1 MNIKFEE
8 YLNTLADENL
18 VKGKANIDE
27 DLLSLKVKGITFD
40 STQVKADYIFICK
53 GRGFKKEYLEDA
65 VNRGAAAY
73 IIEEDSKS
81 KLAES
86 KESVAASLRR
96 DVGEVSVSN
105 IAVAMSLLGNIFYD
119 YPYEKVKIIGITG
132 TKGKSTAAY
141 FIKSILDADA
151 ENKNEK
157 ETGLISGIEIYD
169 GIQRMEANL
178 TTPESLEILRYL
190 NNMVQAGIKYCT
202 MEVSSQGL
210 KYNRVRSMRFHLGM
224 FLNLGYDHISPIEHA
239 DFNDYKQSKLKLMSM
254 AENLVINMDSQYGE
268 DFIKEGLK
276 SPLSPSITTFSTLKG
291 GKGDFTFDKKIY
303 NKKENSHGQVFYFK
317 ERGLTFKQPIKLL
330 LDGDFNISNAI
341 GAVAVAKT
349 LNISEETA
357 VSALE
362 KVRVPG
368 RMETFF
374 LPKSKV
380 KVIIDYAHNKMSFE
394 ALFASVK
401 KDYSKE
407 QISIVFGCP
416 GKKALDRRSDLAE
429 VTAREA
435 GLAII
440 TEEDSGEESTGKIS
454 GEIYDNLCKFGGRGK
469 IWEDRKE
476 AIELA
481 VERSHP
487 GDIILITGKGRETT
501 QKRGKTY
508 VSYPSDVEIIK
519 EIISREL
526 R

>member
-1 MNIKFEE
+1 M
-8 YLNTLADENL
+8 TG
-18 VKGKANIDE
+18 VQTWCSS
-27 DLLSLKVKGITFD
+27 DL
-40 STQVKADYIFICK
+40 
-53 GRGFKKEYLEDA
+53 
-65 VNRGAAAY
+65 
-73 IIEEDSKS
+73 
-81 KLAES
+81 
-86 KESVAASLRR
+86 
-96 DVGEVSVSN
+96 
-105 IAVAMSLLGNIFYD
+105 
-119 YPYEKVKIIGITG
+119 
-132 TKGKSTAAY
+132 
-141 FIKSILDADA
+141 
-151 ENKNEK
+151 
-157 ETGLISGIEIYD
+157 
-169 GIQRMEANL
+169 
-178 TTPESLEILRYL
+178 
-190 NNMVQAGIKYCT
+190 
-202 MEVSSQGL
+202 
-210 KYNRVRSMRFHLGM
+210 
-224 FLNLGYDHISPIEHA
+224 
-239 DFNDYKQSKLKLMSM
+239 
-254 AENLVINMDSQYGE
+254 
-268 DFIKEGLK
+268 
-276 SPLSPSITTFSTLKG
+276 
-291 GKGDFTFDKKIY
+291 
-303 NKKENSHGQVFYFK
+303 
-317 ERGLTFKQPIKLL
+317 
-330 LDGDFNISNAI
+330 GDFNISNAI

-508 VSYPSDVEIIK
+508 VSYPSDVEIIE